1 MKHNQKLTFH
11 ILDVFAK
18 QKFQGNQ
25 LAVLIDLE
33 DQLSHDQMLQITREI
48 NFAESAFVKKKNGAN
63 EYQVRIFTPEY
74 EVPFAGHP
82 SIGSA
87 YIIAKYLIEEPVDA
101 VILNEK
107 GGDIKVSI
115 SAAANLEESLF
126 MMQQVQPTF
135 RATFTKEEISK
146 GLGIDENGIEE
157 DQIIQEITTG
167 LPYLIIPLKDLKSM
181 ECLKISPITVET
193 FLIKHKLH
201 KSNSSDQL
209 STSLFFY
216 TKETNE
222 VSNDFNTRMFL
233 LENDKIVEDAAT
245 GSANGCFLAYLLKHK
260 NKEIK
265 ASVEQGFQMGRPSYL
280 FLDGK
285 ESNGIYEIGV
295 GGYSKE
301 VAKGEWILD

>member
-1 MKHNQKLTFH
+1 MKYKNKIPFH

-18 QKFQGNQ
+18 QKYQGNQ

-48 NFAESAFVKKKNGAN
+48 NFAESAFIKKKNGPN
-63 EYQVRIFTPEY
+63 EFQVRIFTPEY

-82 SIGSA
+82 SIGSS
-87 YIIAKYLIEEPVDA
+87 YIIAKYLIEDPVNE

-107 GGDIKVSI
+107 GGDIKVAI
-115 SAAANLEESLF
+115 SAGSNLENSLF
-126 MMQQVQPTF
+126 TMQQVQPTF
-135 RATFTKEEISK
+135 RATFTKSEIAE
-146 GLGIDENGIEE
+146 GFGIAEDGIAD
-157 DQIIQEITTG
+157 DQVIAEITTG

-181 ECLKISPITVET
+181 EDLKLSPALFES
-193 FLIKHKLH
+193 FLMKHKLH
-201 KSNSSDQL
+201 KSNNIDKL

-216 TKETNE
+216 TSETHE
-222 VSNDFNTRMFL
+222 AENDFNTRMFI

-260 NKEIK
+260 NNEIE

-285 ESNGIYEIGV
+285 ESEGVYEIGV

-301 VAKGEWILD
+301 VAKGEWIV

>member
-1 MKHNQKLTFH
+1 MSHNQKIPFY

-33 DQLSHDQMLQITREI
+33 DQLSPDQMLKITREI
-48 NFAESAFVKKKNGAN
+48 NFAESAFIKKKNGPN
-63 EYQVRIFTPEY
+63 EYQIRIFTPEY

-82 SIGSA
+82 SIGSS
-87 YIIAKYLIEEPVDA
+87 YIIAKYLIDERVNE

-115 SAAANLEESLF
+115 SSAIDLEDSLF

-135 RATFTKEEISK
+135 RATFTKSEIFK
-146 GLGIDENGIEE
+146 GLGIAE
-157 DQIIQEITTG
+157 DSIKDSQVIQEITTG

-181 ECLKISPITVET
+181 EALKPSPPLFES
-193 FLIKHKLH
+193 FLIKNKLH
-201 KSNSSDQL
+201 KSNSADEL

-216 TKETNE
+216 TSETHE
-222 VSNDFNTRMFL
+222 DGNDFNTRMFV

-260 NKEIK
+260 NKTIK
-265 ASVEQGFQMGRPSYL
+265 ANVEQGFQMGRPSYL

-285 ESNGIYEIGV
+285 ESDGVYEIGV